1 MSRYVM
7 PYGGK
12 GLKYRKE
19 IPNECVVEIW
29 NCCDLADSKTH
40 DNPFRML
47 KEKFVGH
54 NWVSCCVDVPL
65 MHYVGKT
72 FYVRFRRDY
81 YIIQSDTRY
90 SVTPAVKK
98 IVEKYLNET

>member
-1 MSRYVM
+1 M

-12 GLKYRKE
+12 GLQYRKE

-29 NCCDLADSKTH
+29 NCCDLANSKCR

-54 NWVSCCVDVPL
+54 NWVSFCIDVPL
-65 MHYVGKT
+65 MHYIGKT
-72 FYVRFRRDY
+72 FYVKFRNTF
-81 YIIQSDTRY
+81 YIVQGDTRY
-90 SVTPAVKK
+90 SVTPAIKE
-98 IVEKYLNET
+98 IVEKYINEN